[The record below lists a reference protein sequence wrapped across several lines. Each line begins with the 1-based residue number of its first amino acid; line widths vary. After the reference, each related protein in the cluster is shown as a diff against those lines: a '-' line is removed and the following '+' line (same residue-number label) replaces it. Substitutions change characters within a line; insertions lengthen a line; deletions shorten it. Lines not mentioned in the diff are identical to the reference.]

1 MSTDHKPRLRTFL
14 KFGGAAA
21 VGAAFGG
28 SLPLFIVLFGIPVER
43 LVVALG
49 LVTVVALFAGLAA
62 YIGYRYFLD
71 RIVGFSHPYAVFRAL
86 LLRPSARKPED
97 HQAVSEAVPMILST
111 VGLFSSFGLAL
122 AVATNA
128 TLLATLGASYLQ
140 VKRLEQQNAI
150 FQAQV
155 DAAAIE
161 SVSSVLASLDSRDE
175 NSVAITLAQLELTGE
190 DGLDALLRLAN
201 HRTLVGQLARTS
213 LIRTAPSHGSQAR
226 IEVLNSVSRE
236 LAGIWRYLEDDMRHI
251 DYALRLGA
259 TDDPAEQPEGEDVEV
274 NITASLDPDQFHVT
288 VQRFRDVVDKHEKAL
303 CLASFVNEYWS
314 FHAGQADA
322 DKEARRIATETYER
336 IWPSLEYLHVE
347 KPSDLRTW
355 GGVHPEPPSNEFF
368 DQASRAIRSIQAYH
382 HGLFSGCS
390 IATPNFF
397 INTRVA
403 GRTPMASTLDG
414 PARIANWL
422 EFFCDPPSA
431 FSNIAARAKHK
442 AIVESACREPSHT
455 DEYAD

>member
-1 MSTDHKPRLRTFL
+1 MSTDRKPRLRTLL
-14 KFGGAAA
+14 KFGGVAA

-28 SLPLFIVLFGIPVER
+28 LLPLFIVLFDIPIEW

-49 LVTVVALFAGLAA
+49 LVTVVALFSGLAA

-71 RIVGFSHPYAVFRAL
+71 RIVGASDPQAVFRAL
-86 LLRPSARKPED
+86 LLRPSARNPED
-97 HQAVSEAVPMILST
+97 HKAVSEAVPLILST

-155 DAAAIE
+155 EAATIE
-161 SVSSVLASLDSRDE
+161 SVSSVLASLDSKDE

-190 DGLDALLRLAN
+190 DGLDALLRLAS

-213 LIRTAPSHGSQAR
+213 LIRTAPHHGPQAR
-226 IEVLNSVSRE
+226 FEVLNSVSRE

-251 DYALRLGA
+251 DDALRLGA
-259 TDDPAEQPEGEDVEV
+259 TDVPGEQPEGEEKAKIV
-274 NITASLDPDQFHVT
+274 ASLDPDLFYVT
-288 VQRFRDVVDKHEKAL
+288 GQRFRDVVEEHEKAL

-322 DKEARRIATETYER
+322 DKEATSIAAETYES
-336 IWPSLEYLHVE
+336 IWASLEYLHVE
-347 KPSDLRTW
+347 NSSDLRTW

-368 DQASRAIRSIQAYH
+368 DRAARAIQSIQAYH

-390 IATPNFF
+390 IAAPNFF
-397 INTRVA
+397 INTGVA
-403 GRTPMASTLDG
+403 GYTPITGTLEG
-414 PARIANWL
+414 PERIATWL
-422 EFFCDPPSA
+422 ESFCGPPSA
-431 FSNIAARAKHK
+431 SSNIAARAKHK
-442 AIVESACREPSHT
+442 AIVESSCTEPKPQG
-455 DEYAD
+455 